1 MSRGIKYIVL
11 IVQYKEKDEKII
23 DEILKKFEDSINA
36 KNGKVLCPYKGYER
50 RLITALESILELT
63 RTVDKISNN
72 I

>member
-1 MSRGIKYIVL
+1 MSKGIKYMVL

-23 DEILKKFEDSINA
+23 DEILKKFEGSINA
-36 KNGKVLCPYKGYER
+36 KNGQVLCPYKGYER

-63 RTVDKISNN
+63 RTANKISGN